1 MDKLD
6 RKLYDDLNMQMEI
19 PDELDTI
26 IKNGLNKKNV
36 YSPFL
41 KKVASFLIIIFAT
54 SGIVFAASKAYE
66 TYEKNIW
73 KIPQKVTGENVENND
88 IQNVIKENTMSE
100 DEARKKGQDILE
112 KFGYDNDKIKTIK
125 LEGSPDSY
133 DLTWYIETEQNIHID
148 FDANGGGSFSILNE
162 NKPYNKNIQKYRTT
176 KKEAEKTAR
185 ELAKKYGYDTEQ
197 YKNIK
202 IKSNKDSD
210 NESYI
215 WNVTFYKEYEG
226 IKNPYEKIEI
236 SFIPE
241 INDIICFIFI
251 DKKFENNPIEI
262 TEEEAKEIALKEEQ
276 KNNVMYEIK
285 NIETNLK
292 IEAMNGYA
300 YLRTNDY
307 EQLHKQTSSTD
318 YPYEN
323 WVYYRTE
330 SRIRRIWLVTI
341 VYDIPNKFD
350 KNYNPNDERVSY
362 FIDVTTGEVIGGG
375 SIF

>member
-6 RKLYDDLNMQMEI
+6 RKLYDDLNIQMKM

-36 YSPFL
+36 YSSFF
-41 KKVASFLIIIFAT
+41 KKVASFVIIIFAT

-73 KIPQKVTGENVENND
+73 KTPQKVTGENVENND
-88 IQNVIKENTMSE
+88 IQNVIKQNTMSE

-112 KFGYDNDKIKTIK
+112 KFGNSNDKIKTIK
-125 LEGSPDSY
+125 LEESPDSY

-162 NKPYNKNIQKYRTT
+162 NKPYNKNIKKYRTT
-176 KKEAEKTAR
+176 EKEAEKTAR

-202 IKSNKDSD
+202 IKSNMDSD
-210 NESYI
+210 SESYI

-226 IKNPYEKIEI
+226 VVNPYERIEI

-262 TEEEAKEIALKEEQ
+262 TEEEAKEIVLKEEQ

-350 KNYNPNDERVSY
+350 GNYNPNDERVSY

>member
-26 IKNGLNKKNV
+26 IKNGLNKKTA

-41 KKVASFLIIIFAT
+41 KKVASFVIIIFAT

-215 WNVTFYKEYEG
+215 WYVTFYKEYEG
-226 IKNPYEKIEI
+226 VVNPYERIEI

-262 TEEEAKEIALKEEQ
+262 TEEEAKKIALKEEQ

-307 EQLHKQTSSTD
+307 EQLHKQTFSTD